1 MDPLQVDAR
10 VAGWCPTFFS
20 LCWSE
25 MDRFTIKQ
33 AGFRTVLTQ
42 QKSGYVLFGWQ
53 NSPISLVQNGQPCE
67 SSHCFSRKIPM
78 AQNIFSLNGMVENL
92 QETIMNHK
100 PHQTIDFPM
109 DFPIICRIPSIFP
122 IDFPIISE
130 FPGDLPQQLRGSP
143 WRTALSLLRSL
154 PEERTTPEARQI
166 DWGMGMDGTWEVF
179 TQKKNPVFDPQK
191 LEVEP
196 KKSDEH
202 RPWRFHQTWDPWA
215 QEKWDMN

>member
-1 MDPLQVDAR
+1 MAKFPHFSCSRWPVMRIVSLLFPKDPHGSKHL
-10 VAGWCPTFFS
+10 FS
-20 LCWSE
+20 QW
-25 MDRFTIKQ
+25 D
-33 AGFRTVLTQ
+33 
-42 QKSGYVLFGWQ
+42 
-53 NSPISLVQNGQPCE
+53 
-67 SSHCFSRKIPM
+67 
-78 AQNIFSLNGMVENL
+78 
-92 QETIMNHK
+92 ETIMNHK

-122 IDFPIISE
+122 MDFPISGG

-179 TQKKNPVFDPQK
+179 TQKKPVFDLQK

-196 KKSDEH
+196 KNRMSIDHGGFTRGSLSQSQATKLEDLTNQDKDVI
-202 RPWRFHQTWDPWA
+202 R
-215 QEKWDMN
+215 KNGMN